1 MSNKG
6 DIVILVPG
14 VSGWEIWEGAPGS
27 AFDRKDLTSAHL
39 AGDIASLPSLDV
51 MYFFAVKD
59 ATVMPFKTTTAD
71 ESLFADLAQMHSERM
86 GIRTDPGAGQLIDHF
101 VMEKSDESA
110 VLATVVLRAPEEGE
124 LPQRSP
130 KEFDYSP
137 RAYAFE
143 GDGIALWK
151 EFGQWVFAFYQQGQM
166 LYAQSTSN
174 DAEHPDPAL
183 LRDIRLALVQLSF
196 QGIAF
201 TPRSVRVWHPD
212 GELGEAGALTNAF
225 EVRVQVTKRPDPAV
239 PATDCKLLPADVFA
253 QRREAAKRRQIMIV
267 AGAAAA
273 VVLGFVGY
281 AGWTLWQQ
289 IRETNTLKLAAK
301 AIQPERDAFNEHK
314 KKWSELG
321 PLVDEEQWPVETL
334 YRITRCM
341 PQPKGVVRFTDAT
354 INTNEIRIKGICAR
368 PEPVGQFN
376 YAINKSEELT
386 RFKFSP
392 QQPSNTSKGVEFV
405 IQGAVP
411 QEQQ

>member
-14 VSGWEIWEGAPGS
+14 VSGWEIWEGSPGS
-27 AFDRKDLTSAHL
+27 SFERKEWTTVHR
-39 AGDIASLPSLDV
+39 AGEIADLPSLDV
-51 MYFFAVKD
+51 LYFFGVKD
-59 ATVMPFKTTTAD
+59 ATVMPFRTTSGD

-86 GIRTDPGAGQLIDHF
+86 GIRADPGAGQLIDHF
-101 VMEKSDESA
+101 VLGKNEESA

-124 LPQRSP
+124 LPQRTP
-130 KEFDYSP
+130 KGFDYSP
-137 RAYAFE
+137 RAYAFD

-151 EFGQWVFAFYQQGQM
+151 EFGQWVFALYQQGSM

-174 DAEHPDPAL
+174 DSEHPDESL
-183 LRDIRLALVQLSF
+183 LRDVRLALVQLSF

-201 TPRSVRVWHPD
+201 TPQSVRVWHPD
-212 GELGEAGALTNAF
+212 GELGEAGALKHAF
-225 EVRVQVTKRPDPAV
+225 EGGVQITKRPDPAV
-239 PATDCKLLPADVFA
+239 PITECKLLPSDVYA
-253 QRREAAKRRQIMIV
+253 QRREAAKRRQIISV

-273 VVLGFVGY
+273 VVLGFAGY
-281 AGWTLWQQ
+281 AGWTLWQE

-314 KKWSELG
+314 EKWRELG

-341 PQPKGVVRFTDAT
+341 PQPKGVIRLREAN
-354 INTNEIRIKGICAR
+354 INNNEIRIKGEASQA
-368 PEPVGQFN
+368 PPVGQFSF
-376 YAINKSEELT
+376 AINKSEELM
-386 RFKFSP
+386 RFKFTSP
-392 QQPSNTSKGVEFV
+392 PPTNTSKGWEFV

>member
-6 DIVILVPG
+6 DIIILVPG
-14 VSGWEIWEGAPGS
+14 VSGWEIWEGVPGS
-27 AFDRKDLTSAHL
+27 TFDRKELSSSHL
-39 AGDIASLPSLDV
+39 AGEISSLPSLDV

-59 ATVMPFKTTTAD
+59 ATVIPFKTTTAD

-101 VMEKSDESA
+101 VMEKSEESA
-110 VLATVVLRAPEEGE
+110 ILATVVLRAPEEGE

-151 EFGQWVFAFYQQGQM
+151 EFGQWVFAFYHQGKM

-174 DAEHPDPAL
+174 DAEHPDAAL

-201 TPRSVRVWHPD
+201 TARNVRVWHPD
-212 GELGEAGALTNAF
+212 GELGEAGALAHAF

-239 PATDCKLLPADVFA
+239 PASDCKLLPADVFA
-253 QRREAAKRRQIMIV
+253 QRREAAKRRQITIV

-273 VVLGFVGY
+273 LLLGFVSY
-281 AGWTLWQQ
+281 AGWTIWQQ

-314 KKWSELG
+314 EKWRELG
-321 PLVDEEQWPVETL
+321 PLVDEDQWPVETL

-341 PQPKGVVRFTDAT
+341 PQPKGVIRLREAN
-354 INTNEIRIKGICAR
+354 INNNEIRIKGEASQAPPI
-368 PEPVGQFN
+368 GQFSF
-376 YAINKSEELT
+376 AINKSDELT
-386 RFKFSP
+386 RFKFTSP
-392 QQPSNTSKGVEFV
+392 PPTNTSKGWEFV

>member
-1 MSNKG
+1 VSNKG
-6 DIVILVPG
+6 EIVIVVPG
-14 VSGWEIWEGAPGS
+14 VSGWEIWQGLPGS
-27 AFDRKDLTSAHL
+27 GFERKELTTAHR
-39 AGDIASLPSLDV
+39 AGEIAELPALDV
-51 MYFFAVKD
+51 LYFFAVKD
-59 ATVMPFKTTTAD
+59 ATVMPFRTTSAD

-86 GIRTDPGAGQLIDHF
+86 GIRADPGAGQLIDHF
-101 VMEKSDESA
+101 VLGKNEESA

-130 KEFDYSP
+130 KGFDYSP
-137 RAYAFE
+137 RAYAFD

-151 EFGQWVFAFYQQGQM
+151 ELGQWVFALYHQGSM

-174 DAEHPDPAL
+174 DAEHPDASL
-183 LRDIRLALVQLSF
+183 LRDVRLALVQLSF
-196 QGIAF
+196 QGITF
-201 TPRSVRVWHPD
+201 TPRSVCVWHPD
-212 GELGEAGALTNAF
+212 GELGEAGALRDAF
-225 EVRVQVTKRPDPAV
+225 EVRVKVTKRPDPAV
-239 PATDCKLLPADVFA
+239 PLTECKLLPSDVFA
-253 QRREAAKRRQIMIV
+253 QRREAAKRRQIISV

-273 VVLGFVGY
+273 LILGFVGY
-281 AGWTLWQQ
+281 AGWTLWQE

-314 KKWSELG
+314 EKWRELG

-341 PQPKGVVRFTDAT
+341 PQPKGVVRFTEAT
-354 INTNEIRIKGICAR
+354 INTNEIRIRGLSSR

-386 RFKFSP
+386 RFKFSSP
-392 QQPSNTSKGVEFV
+392 QPSNTSKGVEFV

-411 QEQQ
+411 QEKQ